1 MSFKYSSRYC
11 TFLLGSVPHASIIQS
26 IPSKKA
32 EPLKQWLAEV
42 GSQRIDQMQDPELS
56 IEQAVRDN
64 MTNVE
69 LGRKIRDNELKRIPY
84 MVIVGE
90 KEAADGTVAVRPQ
103 GGGEQTVMTIQQ
115 FIDHINAE
123 VKEMTK
129 DF

>member
-1 MSFKYSSRYC
+1 MWLTPDQVAILPLSEKYNDYAKE
-11 TFLLGSVPHASIIQS
+11 VA
-26 IPSKKA
+26 KKFDMGGVR
-32 EPLKQWLAEV
+32 PT
-42 GSQRIDQMQDPELS
+42 IDLRNEK
-56 IEQAVRDN
+56 
-64 MTNVE
+64 

-90 KEAADGTVAVRPQ
+90 KEQQDGTVAVRPQ
-103 GGGEQTVMTIQQ
+103 GGGEQTVMTIQE